1 MPGRPPQRGMTDR
14 YTRRR
19 ALQAGAVGVA
29 FGIAGCSDGSDSDED
44 DDEESEG
51 TPTPTSTATPTPTPP
66 PETGPIG
73 PVPETATALARAD
86 ADALLSGDLLAELE
100 STPLPG
106 IGDASTALDDIE
118 SEYGLDPDAVSTLT
132 AFQSTR
138 GEGQL
143 AGVVVVADWT
153 AEDLAAVDAT
163 TTTYQGRTIYDGES
177 DLALGVLGGDQYA
190 IGQRPAVRATIDVA
204 AGERDPD
211 SGPVVTGL
219 QNGPEGR
226 ARFAVGGSRIAL
238 PEGTGGEDGGLGAE
252 LAGGFVEDISL
263 IAGSLSADADQR
275 TLTLDIVATEES
287 AADIA
292 NVLRSSA
299 LIRLGLSE
307 EQRSDEDVQT
317 LLSAF
322 ESATV
327 SQNGDT
333 VRWVYTAPVAE
344 FATTIRAGA
353 ALAAGGEDSAS
364 DEGDAAQSE

>member
-1 MPGRPPQRGMTDR
+1 MPGRPPLGGMTDR

-44 DDEESEG
+44 DEGSEG
-51 TPTPTSTATPTPTPP
+51 TPTATPTGTPTPTPP

-73 PVPETATALARAD
+73 PIPETVTALARAD
-86 ADALLSGDLLAELE
+86 ADALLSGELLAELE

-106 IGDASTALDDIE
+106 IGDASTALEDLE
-118 SEYGLDPDAVSTLT
+118 SEYGLDPEAVSTLT

-153 AEDLAAVDAT
+153 AEDLAGVDAP
-163 TTTYQGRTIYDGES
+163 TTTYQDRTIYDGES

-190 IGQRPAVRATIDVA
+190 IGQRPAVQATIDVA
-204 AGERDPD
+204 AGEIDPD

-226 ARFAVGGSRIAL
+226 ARFAVGGSRISL
-238 PEGTGGEDGGLGAE
+238 PEGMAGGEGGLGAQ

-263 IAGSLSADADQR
+263 LAGSLSADGDRR

-292 NVLRSSA
+292 NILSSPGVL
-299 LIRLGLSE
+299 RLGLSE
-307 EQRSDEDVQT
+307 EQRNDENVQT

-327 SQNGDT
+327 SQTGDT
-333 VRWVYTAPVAE
+333 VRWAYTAPVAE
-344 FATTIRAGA
+344 FAATVRAGA
-353 ALAAGGEDSAS
+353 ALAAGGESGTSGD
-364 DEGDAAQSE
+364 GDAAQSE